1 MLRITEIVLQ
11 LPAGIRLNPSMGS
24 VMHGALME
32 IVGAGTAAWLH
43 EISLRPYSQC
53 VYWNRQRKI
62 PVWRIGTLTEE
73 SYERIVLP
81 LLNCMGGQVYL
92 RQKEYAVGL
101 VSAEEIC
108 QSSYADL
115 TQAVFQTARV
125 PAGVEL
131 SLLTTM
137 SFKKDGHYV
146 LWPESYLFYQNL
158 MHRWNTFSVQ
168 EKLEETGLEQVLAEA
183 GCMTKYDLH
192 SQAFSLEGRN
202 LYGFCGQM
210 RWRFYGNDMTRRIA
224 AVLLSFAPY
233 AGVGIKTALGMGAV
247 DTALLWQQEAGEK

>member
-11 LPAGIRLNPSMGS
+11 LPVGMRLNPSMGS

-32 IVGAGTAAWLH
+32 ILEPGTVAWLH

-53 VYWNRQRKI
+53 VYWDRQRHL

-81 LLNCMGGQVYL
+81 LLNCIGGQMYL
-92 RQKEYAVGL
+92 RQKEYAVEL
-101 VSAEEIC
+101 VSGEKIC
-108 QSSYADL
+108 QSSYVDL
-115 TQAVFQTARV
+115 TQAVFQTDRV

-158 MHRWNTFSVQ
+158 MHRWNMFSAQ
-168 EKLEETGLEQVLAEA
+168 EKLEEVGLEQVLAGA
-183 GCMTKYDLH
+183 SRMTKYDLH
-192 SQAFSLEGRN
+192 SQGFSVEGRN

-210 RWRFYGNDMTRRIA
+210 RWRFHGNDMTRRIA

-233 AGVGIKTALGMGAV
+233 AGVGIKTALGMGAL
-247 DTALLWQQEAGEK
+247 DTVLLWQQEAGEK